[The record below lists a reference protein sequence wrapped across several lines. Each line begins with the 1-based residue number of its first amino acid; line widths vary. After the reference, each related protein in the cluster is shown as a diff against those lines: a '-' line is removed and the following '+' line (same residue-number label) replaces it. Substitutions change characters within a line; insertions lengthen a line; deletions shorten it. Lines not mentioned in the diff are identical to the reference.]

1 MHLYCPR
8 SYRNREFIPTFK
20 IVVSSDGQAKSIET
34 LYIRKSDGSDME
46 MNGNDNK
53 ILEIV
58 NDALLRSKFRPG
70 RMDDIAVE
78 TTVNLPLKIP
88 ARFCG

>member
-1 MHLYCPR
+1 M
-8 SYRNREFIPTFK
+8 
-20 IVVSSDGQAKSIET
+20 SSDGQVKSVET

-58 NDALLRSKFRPG
+58 NDALLRSKFRPW

-78 TTVNLPLKIP
+78 TTKPTT
-88 ARFCG
+88 

>member
-1 MHLYCPR
+1 
-8 SYRNREFIPTFK
+8 
-20 IVVSSDGQAKSIET
+20 
-34 LYIRKSDGSDME
+34 ME
-46 MNGNDNK
+46 MNGNDTK

>member
-1 MHLYCPR
+1 M
-8 SYRNREFIPTFK
+8 
-20 IVVSSDGQAKSIET
+20 SSDGQAKSIET